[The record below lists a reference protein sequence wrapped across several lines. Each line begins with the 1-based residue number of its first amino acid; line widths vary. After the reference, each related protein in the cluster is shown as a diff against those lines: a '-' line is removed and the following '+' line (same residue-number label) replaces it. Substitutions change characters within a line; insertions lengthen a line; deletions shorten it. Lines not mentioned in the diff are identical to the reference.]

1 MNKYVSDFL
10 PAVLV
15 KDLRQAFRSRGY
27 VALLLLCAAGAWL
40 SAWSTVVDE
49 HSVSDGV
56 GVFVRVSWH
65 GLLMVFVFLF
75 CIPWRAGSA
84 VKGDTRV
91 KGTNFLM
98 LTPVTSRRIVWS
110 VWLSSVVQMLLML
123 VPFVPL
129 YLYLEHHGE
138 SELNTLWQIAAA
150 GVVMSA
156 VQMFAARL
164 HPLLRFGLL
173 AYILMQ
179 VLSVLF
185 SSSSLLL
192 LLLQPG
198 KGGVAVSAWQYG
210 GMGALA
216 ALSVVL
222 LLEFTR
228 RYYAPLTENCSVGY
242 RTVLPVVFAVG
253 AVLCWKGETTIGYE
267 LQRDFGGADAPTS
280 VFLQTLVNLRT
291 VAAVMILLAALA
303 DAVMPSCRIPAHDRR
318 CLPWLPKLL
327 QVPGLAAATLWLV
340 IALGFGFL
348 LEVMP
353 AAGADPL
360 AALREAAPD
369 AARGVL
375 DTAYMVLLCLL
386 AVDVCCKRESALR
399 PVVFFVLLAALSL
412 FNAGMFFFAEGE
424 TAGGTYPAWQGLLP
438 HILMADTW
446 EHLPPEYHYLRAAA
460 CLAVVALL
468 LYRGRLKQV

>member
-15 KDLRQAFRSRGY
+15 KDLRQAFRCRGY
-27 VALLLLCAAGAWL
+27 VALLLLCAVGAWL
-40 SAWSTVVDE
+40 SAWSTVMDE
-49 HSVSDGV
+49 HSVSDGA
-56 GVFVRVSWH
+56 GALMKVSWH

-110 VWLSSVVQMLLML
+110 VWLSSVVQMLIML

-129 YLYLEHHGE
+129 YLYLEQNGE
-138 SELNTLWQIAAA
+138 SELSTLWQIAAA
-150 GVVMSA
+150 GPVMSA

-173 AYILMQ
+173 ACILMQ
-179 VLSVLF
+179 VLSVVF
-185 SSSSLLL
+185 SSSSLLF
-192 LLLQPG
+192 LLQPG
-198 KGGVAVSAWQYG
+198 KVEVSAWQYG
-210 GMGALA
+210 GMAALA
-216 ALSVVL
+216 VLSVVL

-242 RTVLPVVFAVG
+242 RAVLPVVFAVG

-267 LQRDFGGADAPTS
+267 LQRGFGGASGPTS
-280 VFLQTLVNLRT
+280 VFLQTLVNLRN
-291 VAAVMILLAALA
+291 VASVMIVLAALA

-327 QVPGLAAATLWLV
+327 QVPGLAAATLWLL
-340 IALGFGFL
+340 IAFGFAFL

-353 AAGADPL
+353 ADGADPL
-360 AALREAAPD
+360 AAVREAAPC

-375 DTAYMVLLCLL
+375 DTAYMLLLCLL

-399 PVVFFVLLAALSL
+399 PVVFFVLYAALS
-412 FNAGMFFFAEGE
+412 FVNAGLFIFFAEAVSSGE
-424 TAGGTYPAWQGLLP
+424 TYPAWWGLLP
-438 HILMADTW
+438 QTLTADTW
-446 EHLPPEYHYLRAAA
+446 EHLPPAYHCLRAAA

-468 LYRGRLKQV
+468 LYRGRLKQA